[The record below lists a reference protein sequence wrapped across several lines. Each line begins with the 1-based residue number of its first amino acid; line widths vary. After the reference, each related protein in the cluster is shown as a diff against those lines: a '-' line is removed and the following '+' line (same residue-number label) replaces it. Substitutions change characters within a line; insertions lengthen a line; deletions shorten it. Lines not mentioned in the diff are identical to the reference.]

1 MSSAD
6 AHHVAIAVADT
17 SRNQQLDVADS
28 FGHRLETEGSL
39 VRAIALLV
47 QASYLSAEDGA
58 KLRAVIQKW
67 LAANVSDGGELRQAF
82 EWLEQQPQVLR
93 KNVGTQTSD
102 PSPGNS
108 DQRGLRGDGS
118 APDEFLHIFRDS
130 RGSLHHFRGG
140 GVSSGESTRH
150 GKRTFGSKTD
160 PCKFFLEGKCIRGS
174 GCTFL
179 HPSGKS
185 RPTKG
190 AALHRRDAPVVEP
203 PGADTSVASPVE
215 PRSSSPAASGKVV
228 GWSYRRVLTSEA
240 EGSS

>member
-1 MSSAD
+1 MSSVDWDSD
-6 AHHVAIAVADT
+6 ATDT

-28 FGHRLETEGSL
+28 FGHRLENEGSL
-39 VRAIALLV
+39 VRAIALLA
-47 QASYLSAEDGA
+47 QASYLSAQDGA

-67 LAANVSDGGELRQAF
+67 LAANVGDGGELRQAF

-118 APDEFLHIFRDS
+118 APDEFQHIFRDS
-130 RGSLHHFRGG
+130 RGSLHRFRGG

-160 PCKFFLEGKCIRGS
+160 PCKFFLEGTCI
-174 GCTFL
+174 
-179 HPSGKS
+179 
-185 RPTKG
+185 
-190 AALHRRDAPVVEP
+190 
-203 PGADTSVASPVE
+203 
-215 PRSSSPAASGKVV
+215 
-228 GWSYRRVLTSEA
+228 
-240 EGSS
+240 